1 MTSRIPKGEF
11 NVLAINLDI
20 GDIVLEDG
28 GDVDLYKCRVSLGL
42 HEYGMGRGKSVGSNQ
57 VIGRH
62 DGS

>member
-1 MTSRIPKGEF
+1 M
-11 NVLAINLDI
+11 LAINLDI